1 MENKE
6 VKKTKAKAEPK
17 KVVSPKKEFSKEL
30 LEMALKID
38 KEVKDNRGKD
48 FNTSTCASLNRV
60 KTVLLQMA
68 KKLEK

>member
-6 VKKTKAKAEPK
+6 VKKTKAKVEPK

-38 KEVKDNRGKD
+38 KEVKEN
-48 FNTSTCASLNRV
+48 
-60 KTVLLQMA
+60 
-68 KKLEK
+68 